1 MKIKILSFSL
11 LVSTFT
17 LAQSWN
23 TTGNAGTNPAINF
36 IGTTDGQP
44 LILKANNKASIRIL
58 PTGNVRIGLG
68 DTDINPLSNL
78 RVYNTGDSL
87 LEVAS
92 SVGLFQIAKSGC
104 NGCFGGMTG
113 DTVLRNL
120 GKSHTIILAMP
131 NNVNDGGSYVGIQDG
146 TNGTWVKFFNNAIAK
161 IDGKVYAKEVEVKA
175 NVWADYVF
183 RENYQ
188 LRTLEEI
195 EKYIAEKGHLPD
207 IPPAQEVMENGINI
221 AQMDAK
227 LLEKIEELTLYSIQ
241 QNKEIK
247 KLQEENKTLKS
258 QSEKI
263 EKLEQQVQKLL
274 SNQ

>member
-23 TTGNAGTNPAINF
+23 TTGNTGTNPAINF